1 MLVDSQPLNYKV
13 DISPLFNVYCSKH
26 AVDTA
31 ADFLGGFDKLTDISC
46 HIALTVIKDNDHQ
59 LATNLIHEAV
69 GSQLIEAR
77 YIELI
82 KFCVMSYATVL
93 RQNFL
98 NLIRSDSQYR
108 PINHVQV
115 HDAYHD
121 YSPHSTA
128 RVSIC
133 GDIRASVYWHN

>member
-1 MLVDSQPLNYKV
+1 MLLDSQPLNYKV

-26 AVDTA
+26 AVDIA
-31 ADFLGGFDKLTDISC
+31 VDLLGGFDKLTDISC

-59 LATNLIHEAV
+59 LAATLIHDAV
-69 GSQLIEAR
+69 GSQLVEPR

-115 HDAYHD
+115 HDACHD
-121 YSPHSTA
+121 YNPQNTV

-133 GDIRASVYWHN
+133 GDIRASVHWHN